1 MTADEAITYVRL
13 QSQVAETINYLY
25 LLDENQ
31 RLLGV
36 LWLRELFNSP
46 KDPLVHEVMRP
57 DVVTV
62 PDRMDQEAVAQI
74 FARSD
79 LIALPVVDAENR
91 MKGIIRID
99 DMVDVVNEEVSE
111 DIRSS
116 AECKHSTPRIWTLG
130 FGVCCES
137 TPAGWRLSSSERC
150 SRRQRWVGIRPTL
163 PKLSWLRYSFRS
175 SSAEETQGRKPPHW

>member
-25 LLDENQ
+25 VLDENQ

-46 KDPLVHEVMRP
+46 KDTLVHEVMRP

-99 DMVDVVNEEVSE
+99 DGGCRQRRSIGGYQKFGGMQALHAPYLDVGFWSML
-111 DIRSS
+111 R
-116 AECKHSTPRIWTLG
+116 KH
-130 FGVCCES
+130 
-137 TPAGWRLSSSERC
+137 AGWLALSSSERC
-150 SRRQRWVGIRPTL
+150 SRRQRWVGIRATL